1 MAEAASGSSRIQM
14 TFLTYNEA
22 SSPMNI

>member
-1 MAEAASGSSRIQM
+1 MAEASGQNPIQM